1 MTLRNLQPVGLLV
14 FFSWWTRVN
23 SRLCAL
29 STRVQWSL
37 LLLTSVIAVSARLL
51 AQTFPYNYDF
61 TAYVAV
67 SDQVLAGG
75 NPYETGKHNYG
86 PIWFLLHSSLRL
98 VAEEPEAFRVALA
111 LLFSMVDIGIGILLM
126 KRGYLAAAILF
137 LLAPVGIAISG
148 QHGQFDNVSIV
159 MALGSALLLT
169 RGAGPIA
176 MRDVWS
182 VALMGLSLSTKHGF
196 LLLPIW
202 FALMQG
208 TWIRRFFYGIV
219 PYILFGLTLVP
230 FWLIN
235 STPIRDYV
243 LNYRSNTNAPAYY
256 SLLPDELVWGWV
268 NRGYI
273 VFLFLGILAIL
284 GWWYRKI
291 PAFEATLIYGICLVV
306 FSTAIVDQY
315 FAIPMAGISV
325 FLNIGFLAWL
335 VYVSIYLLG
344 EPEDF
349 NLPIFDTLKLHLA
362 PYQEGTYRD
371 QFVFI
376 FIGWIIMNVWLWRQG
391 WIAGR
396 SSRGEPATETEQQTG
411 GKLLDAASDSGS
423 ATTR

>member
-1 MTLRNLQPVGLLV
+1 MHLPSSWNLARDVV
-14 FFSWWTRVN
+14 FFGWWVALN
-23 SRLCAL
+23 SKCASL
-29 STRVQWSL
+29 SGVRKALVLAVAASL
-37 LLLTSVIAVSARLL
+37 AFALRIW

-67 SDQVLAGG
+67 SDQVLAGE

-86 PIWFLLHSSLRL
+86 PIWFMVHSAIRL
-98 VAEEPEAFRVALA
+98 VAEETSQFRIALA
-111 LLFSMVDIGIGILLM
+111 ALFALVDISIAVLLM
-126 KRGYLAAAILF
+126 KRGYLPAAVLF

-148 QHGQFDNVSIV
+148 QHGQFDNISIAF
-159 MALGSALLLT
+159 ALGAALLLG
-169 RGAGPIA
+169 RGSGRLVSKDLA
-176 MRDVWS
+176 S
-182 VALMGLSLSTKHGF
+182 VVLMGLSLSTKHGF

-208 TWIRRFFYGIV
+208 TWMRRAFYAV
-219 PYILFGLTLVP
+219 APYVLFGLTLFP

-235 STPIRDYV
+235 SEPISEHV

-256 SLLPDELVWGWV
+256 TLLPQELVWGWV

-273 VFLFLGILAIL
+273 VFIFLAVLAAL
-284 GWWYRKI
+284 GWWYRRL
-291 PAFEATLIYGICLVV
+291 PAFEATLIYGISLVV
-306 FSTAIVDQY
+306 FSTAVVDQY

-325 FLNIGFLAWL
+325 FLNVGFLIWL
-335 VYVSIYLLG
+335 IYVSIYLLG

-371 QFVFI
+371 QFVYI
-376 FIGWIIMNVWLWRQG
+376 FLGWIIMNIWLWRQG

-396 SSRGEPATETEQQTG
+396 AGHSSTKA
-411 GKLLDAASDSGS
+411 
-423 ATTR
+423 